1 MEELDKRTKI
11 MIMIAIMASMLFA
24 SLNQTIV
31 GTALPRIIAELGGME
46 YYSWVFTIY
55 MLTSSV
61 TGLLVG
67 KLSDMYGRKPF
78 ILVGLGLFMIGA
90 FLTGTSQDIIQMIL
104 YRGLQG
110 FGGGFI
116 MSTAFSAVGDLFPP
130 RERGKWQ
137 GLMGAVFG
145 MSAVIG
151 PFLGGWIVDNADWKW
166 VFWVNLPIG
175 VIAFLLIMRLF
186 PKKTGKATGR
196 VDYAGAIFATGFL
209 VPLLLAFSWG
219 GSKYE
224 WGSGTIIGLIAGA
237 VVSLLL
243 FIWAE
248 SRAEQPVL
256 PLALFKNGIF
266 NVVNLIGF
274 LSGVAMFGSIM
285 YIPLFVQG
293 VIGTTATASGL
304 VTMPMMVSMVACSA
318 LSGQVTSRTG
328 KYKFMALIGSVVLA
342 VGMFMLTRMSTETS
356 NLMTSI
362 DMIVVGAGLG
372 FSMPILMLAVQNAT
386 SQSLIGVTSSAVQL
400 FRQIGG
406 TVGVAIMGTLMNN
419 RIQEELAKIM
429 PEPVKQFL
437 AAPEMASHAKD
448 LTNPQLLVAPD
459 QLEAIRAQIPAQVQP
474 IFDQLIQSLK
484 TALVAGLD
492 EVFLVGFIISLLA
505 LVITFFLK
513 EIPLRTSNKDPE
525 PAKPENN
532 NNPELQPSGS

>member
-11 MIMIAIMASMLFA
+11 MIMLAIMASMLFA

-31 GTALPRIIAELGGME
+31 GTALPRIVAELGGME

-78 ILVGLGLFMIGA
+78 ILVGLLLFMIGA

-116 MSTAFSAVGDLFPP
+116 MSTAFSAIGDLFPP

-186 PKKTGKATGR
+186 PKKTGNVSGR
-196 VDYAGAIFATGFL
+196 VDYAGAVFVSGLL
-209 VPLLLAFSWG
+209 VSLLLAFSWG

-224 WGSGTIIGLIAGA
+224 WNSMMIIGLFAAA
-237 VVSLLL
+237 VVALLL

-256 PLALFKNGIF
+256 PLSLFKNSIF
-266 NVVNLIGF
+266 NIANLIGF
-274 LSGVAMFGSIM
+274 LTGVAMFGSIM

-293 VIGTTATASGL
+293 VVGTSATASGL
-304 VTMPMMVSMVACSA
+304 VTMPMMIAMVAASA
-318 LSGQVTSRTG
+318 LSGQLTSRTG
-328 KYKFMALIGSVVLA
+328 RYKAMALVGGVVLA
-342 VGMFMLTRMSTETS
+342 IGMFMLTRMSTETT
-356 NLMTSI
+356 NLMASI

-386 SQSLIGVTSSAVQL
+386 PQKLLGVTSSAVQL

-419 RIQEELAKIM
+419 KIQEELTTIM
-429 PEPVKQFL
+429 PDQVKQFL
-437 AAPEMASHAKD
+437 AAPEMATHAKA
-448 LTNPQLLVAPD
+448 LTNPQLLVAPA
-459 QLEAIRAQIPAQVQP
+459 QLEAIRSALPAQVLP
-474 IFDQLIQSLK
+474 IFDQLIEALK
-484 TALVAGLD
+484 TALVGGLD
-492 EVFLVGFIISLLA
+492 VVFFVGFIIA
-505 LVITFFLK
+505 LVALVVTFFLK

-525 PAKPENN
+525 PNAKPDLNK
-532 NNPELQPSGS
+532 PDMQPSGS

>member
-1 MEELDKRTKI
+1 MEELDRRTKI

-31 GTALPRIIAELGGME
+31 GTALPRIVAELGGME

-78 ILVGLGLFMIGA
+78 ILAGLGLFMIGA

-110 FGGGFI
+110 LGGGFI

-196 VDYAGAIFATGFL
+196 VDYAGAVFVTTFL

-224 WGSGTIIGLIAGA
+224 WGSGTIIGLFA
-237 VVSLLL
+237 VAIVSLLL
-243 FIWAE
+243 FILAE

-256 PLALFKNGIF
+256 PLALFKNSIF
-266 NVVNLIGF
+266 NVANLIGF
-274 LSGVAMFGSIM
+274 FTGVAMFGSIM

-293 VIGTTATASGL
+293 VVGTSATASGL
-304 VTMPMMVSMVACSA
+304 VTMPMMISMVACSA

-328 KYKFMALIGSVVLA
+328 KYKFMALIGGVVLA
-342 VGMFMLTRMSTETS
+342 VGMFMLTRMSTETT
-356 NLMTSI
+356 NLVASI

-386 SQSLIGVTSSAVQL
+386 PQNLIGVTSSAVQL

-419 RIQEELAKIM
+419 RIQDELAKIM

-448 LTNPQLLVAPD
+448 LTNPQLLVAPA
-459 QLEAIRAQIPAQVQP
+459 QLEAIRQQIPAQIQP
-474 IFDQLIQSLK
+474 VFDQLIESLK

-492 EVFLVGFIISLLA
+492 EVFLVGFVISLLA
-505 LVITFFLK
+505 LLITFFLK

-525 PAKPENN
+525 PAKPETS